1 MPGGYRWVRYSGAR
15 YVVPGMV
22 TVGHDLDGS
31 CLVVG
36 RAHHQGDILPAK
48 AKPEHGIAYVP
59 YGGNEI
65 MKHDFEVLMPV
76 EFRWVP
82 SRHGQVP
89 HGAVEGGRTSTGE
102 TLYVGRTIHNGV
114 PCVGKV
120 HPSHGSLYIPYSGR
134 EIPFREYE
142 VLVQH

>member
-1 MPGGYRWVRYSGAR
+1 
-15 YVVPGMV
+15 MV